1 MSEREPQRQ
10 RMILTEDGEL
20 LGIEPE
26 ECLIEHDVAR
36 SDVDRHILTF

>member
-26 ECLIEHDVAR
+26 DAFGVPVQLGVVGLLGLA
-36 SDVDRHILTF
+36 